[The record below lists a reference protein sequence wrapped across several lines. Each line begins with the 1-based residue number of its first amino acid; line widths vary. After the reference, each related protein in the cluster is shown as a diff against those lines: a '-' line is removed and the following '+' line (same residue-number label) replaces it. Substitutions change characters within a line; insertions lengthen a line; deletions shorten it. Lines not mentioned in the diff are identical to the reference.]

1 MEIDG
6 LFLRI
11 GATFDDV
18 LKGFQNIEGQLV
30 GAMSGLGTK
39 LETVGKNMTAALTL
53 PLAAL
58 GTVGLSA
65 FGDFEATMNR
75 VGALTEA
82 TGVEMDKLKETAL
95 DLGAKTQ
102 YSAKQAADAM
112 AEFGAAGFS
121 TNEILTAMPSA
132 LALAAAGQLDMK
144 RATEISSSVLKGF
157 NFDVN
162 KLGDVANVLAAA
174 ANKSAASVNELG
186 SSFKYIGPV
195 ASAVGMSFEETS
207 AALAVL
213 ANAGIKGESAGTAIR
228 SMLSS
233 LLNPSKKAAE
243 AMDELG
249 INVKDAS
256 GNLLPMSQLLT
267 VLQPLVGH
275 VGDGFQIFGKRFSDV
290 LPLLKT
296 GASNFD
302 KLTGAMKRA
311 GENKEAETLAN
322 RLFTGWNAALESFRG
337 SVETTMVK
345 LGSVLAGPLSAIL
358 KNVLEPAMNALG
370 ALADWFGKL
379 PQPIQTFAVS
389 LGLIVAAAGP
399 AVFAIGTIVSTME
412 KLAAVEAFTKGIEL
426 LKGGL
431 LAFQG
436 PAQSAATAIKSLA
449 VGFSEANL
457 AKNAESIKTAMAG
470 LGPAIV
476 SAFQAVP
483 GALTTAKTALVSFGS
498 SAAGWI
504 ATNSSALWTAA
515 ATMFAGIGPAI
526 TGALSSIGAIVSGA
540 WASITAVI
548 TGFSWAGLTAGLSA
562 AVSAISGAF
571 ASLGALVVA
580 GGPIA
585 LVVAAVAAVAGA
597 LYVVYKNWSDIKPV
611 LIGIWQDIGNAV
623 AAAGKWILGILDS
636 ALGSGTVKTLS
647 GIWSSFANWF
657 SGLWTSIGNAM
668 TSALRTMLGA
678 AEAAA
683 SAIGATNTAKAL
695 QQWIDKLDGIKIAAG
710 TVATN
715 FTNLANATTLASA
728 AQAIHFTNIATSSKT
743 AETAMAGVSA
753 HASTAAG
760 HLERNATHSKG
771 LAFNLEAARAKME
784 ELRQAAAALADRDAF
799 AALNASLDKFRASAM
814 DAAVKV
820 PDYIT
825 QIGNS
830 ALAAVKPFDAA
841 AQEIGDTVVGP
852 TGIMPR
858 LNSGLQS
865 TTTYTKTAADGFGTF
880 GRELEGAFGKFTSA
894 VADGI
899 VNWKGFGSSIIS
911 LAESIGKSLVKSLIT
926 DGLNLVGKELLN
938 LDGSFKGL
946 GRTIA
951 SVFGGGGTGS
961 GPGAPS
967 APGGPGEGPASV
979 MGSFTSAFGII
990 NGLAQTVTGVLSFLS
1005 GRRMENDM
1013 AKIEVTSRG
1022 QLNQLIAI
1030 QGTLNQ
1036 YLPNLINTQQ
1046 LIRLEGIEN
1055 ALRQMAEGAG
1065 SNLGQ
1070 AIVDAIGGA
1079 LQGFAGMLQSGFQA
1093 MIDKIEYFRAQSYS
1107 QLSTLAQILIVMAN
1121 SISKPE
1127 NRMSLPSTTSQ
1138 PLSQSGPSTTAQSNR
1153 NGSAPPVNINVVSQ
1167 GTSPI
1172 TFGQQVAQAFNANV
1186 AVRI

>member
-18 LKGFQNIEGQLV
+18 LKGFQNLEGQLV
-30 GAMSGLGTK
+30 NQAAGLGSK
-39 LETVGKNMTAALTL
+39 LKTVGTNMTAALTL

-58 GTVGLSA
+58 GTIGLSA

-82 TGVEMDKLKETAL
+82 TGDQMSTLNAIAL

-102 YSAKQAADAM
+102 FSAKQAADAM
-112 AEFGAAGFS
+112 AEFGAAGFA
-121 TNEILTAMPSA
+121 TNEIISAMPGA

-144 RATEISSSVLKGF
+144 RATEISASVLKGF
-157 NFDVN
+157 GLEADKV
-162 KLGDVANVLAAA
+162 GDVANIMAAA
-174 ANKSAASVNELG
+174 ANKSAASVQDLG

-195 ASAVGMSFEETS
+195 ASAVGMSLEETS
-207 AALAVL
+207 AALALL
-213 ANAGIKGESAGTAIR
+213 ANAGIKGESGGTAIR
-228 SMLSS
+228 SMLAS

-249 INVKDAS
+249 INVKNAS
-256 GNLLPMSQLLT
+256 GNLLPMSEILDR
-267 VLQPLVGH
+267 LQPLQTATSE
-275 VGDGFQIFGKRFSDV
+275 GFKIFGKRFSDV
-290 LPLLKT
+290 LPLLKA
-296 GASNFD
+296 GSANFNE
-302 KLTGAMKRA
+302 LSQAMKQA
-311 GENKEAETLAN
+311 GENKEAEKLAS
-322 RLFTGWNAALESFRG
+322 RLFTGWNASLESFKG
-337 SVETTMVK
+337 SVETTMIK
-345 LGSVLAGPLSAIL
+345 LGSVLAGPLSVIL
-358 KNVLEPAMNALG
+358 KNVLEPAMNMLG
-370 ALADWFGKL
+370 SLADWFGKL

-399 AVFAIGTIVSTME
+399 TIAAVGLIVTQFE
-412 KLAAVEAFTKGIEL
+412 KLAAVQAFTKGLEI
-426 LKGGL
+426 LKAGMMS
-431 LAFQG
+431 FQG
-436 PAQSAATAIKSLA
+436 PAQSAAAAIKSLA
-449 VGFSEANL
+449 AGFTEANL
-457 AKNAESIKTAMAG
+457 AKNAESIRSAMTG

-476 SAFQAVP
+476 SAFQAIP
-483 GALTTAKTALVSFGS
+483 TSLTSAKTALATFGS

-504 ATNSSALWTAA
+504 STNASALWAAA

-526 TGALSSIGAIVSGA
+526 TGALGSIGAVVSGA

-562 AVSAISGAF
+562 AVSAITGAF
-571 ASLGALVVA
+571 SSLGALVVA

-597 LYVVYKNWSDIKPV
+597 LYAVYKNWSDIKPV
-611 LIGIWQDIGNAV
+611 LVGIWQDIGNAV
-623 AAAGKWILGILDS
+623 AAAGKWILGVLDS
-636 ALGSGTVKTLS
+636 ALGSGTVKTIS
-647 GIWSSFANWF
+647 GIWTSFRDWF
-657 SGLWTSIGNAM
+657 GGLWTSIGNGM
-668 TSALRTMLGA
+668 TAALRTMLGA

-683 SAIGATNTAKAL
+683 SAIGAGNTAKAL
-695 QQWIDKLDGIKIAAG
+695 QLWIDKLDGIKTSAG
-710 TVATN
+710 AVATN
-715 FTNLANATTLASA
+715 FTTLANATTLASA

-743 AETAMAGVSA
+743 AEAAMGAVSA

-771 LAFNLEAARAKME
+771 LAFNLEEARAKMDA
-784 ELRQAAAALADRDAF
+784 LRQAAAALADRDAF
-799 AALNASLDKFRASAM
+799 AALNASLDKFRASAA
-814 DAAVKV
+814 DAATKV

-830 ALAAVKPFDAA
+830 ALAAVKPFETA

-858 LNSGLQS
+858 LNAGLQS
-865 TTTYTKTAADGFGTF
+865 TTTYTKNAADSFGTF
-880 GRELEGAFGKFTSA
+880 GRELQGAFGKFTSA
-894 VADGI
+894 IADGI

-926 DGLNLVGKELLN
+926 DGLQLVGKELLN

-946 GRTIA
+946 GQTIA
-951 SVFGGGGTGS
+951 RVFGGGMGS
-961 GPGAPS
+961 GPGGPS
-967 APGGPGEGPASV
+967 EPGGPSGPASV
-979 MGSFTSAFGII
+979 VGSFSSVFGIV

-1005 GRRMENDM
+1005 GRRMEQDIGR
-1013 AKIEVTSRG
+1013 IEVTTRG
-1022 QLNQLIAI
+1022 ELNQLISI

-1036 YLPNLINTQQ
+1036 YLPNLQNTQQ

-1055 ALRQMAEGAG
+1055 AVRQMAEGTGA
-1065 SNLGQ
+1065 NLGQ

-1079 LQGFAGMLQSGFQA
+1079 LQGFATMLQSGFQA

-1138 PLSQSGPSTTAQSNR
+1138 PLTQSGPSTTTQSTNR
-1153 NGSAPPVNINVVSQ
+1153 NSSTPPVTINVTSQ
-1167 GTSPI
+1167 GTSPT